1 MFEKS
6 HRPGG
11 ELYTRLREDA
21 PDWLRDAVYEAH
33 DGEIPNDWRYDI
45 CSALWDE
52 ITDEGNG
59 GMEAWEHSSGL
70 ADVYTGRLLDWLTP
84 GRLHYI
90 DTVLEEW
97 NEIKSFSTILPIAQ
111 SYAIDRM
118 AIILVDAYNDNET
131 EVAA

>member
-11 ELYTRLREDA
+11 ELYTRLRADA

-59 GMEAWEHSSGL
+59 GMEPHEFADGL

-97 NEIKSFSTILPIAQ
+97 DEIKSFSTILDIAQ
-111 SYAIDRM
+111 AYAIDRM

-131 EVAA
+131 EEAA